1 MSVITT
7 RADAHALSDA
17 CAESSAEPYL
27 NRQAAKRRFF
37 VSYEI
42 DYVHRVSVGVIAE
55 HPEQARQLAEQAF
68 NDATIWDDTPNMP
81 LLSDEFHEVE
91 GESLMWECV
100 EVEHWPAADHS
111 IQQLKQDHAAIQ
123 VCRGLVTAYTAG
135 EARGGDIDRRDL
147 EALLP
152 LAFSAIGKPIP
163 PIESLK
169 PSLTNVTDTNP

>member
-1 MSVITT
+1 MSVITI
-7 RADAHALSDA
+7 RVDAHALSDA

-68 NDATIWDDTPNMP
+68 NNATIWDDTPIMP

-91 GESLMWECV
+91 DESLIWECV
-100 EVEHWPAADHS
+100 EVDQWPAADHS
-111 IQQLKQDHAAIQ
+111 IQQLKQDHTAMQ
-123 VCRGLVTAYTAG
+123 VCRSLVTAYETG
-135 EARGGDIDRRDL
+135 EACGGGINWRDL
-147 EALLP
+147 EVLLP
-152 LAFSAIGKPIP
+152 LALSAIGKPIP

-169 PSLTNVTDTNP
+169 PSLTNVTDTDT